1 MAARAGKKKLGFKDI
16 TPTMPLQGVAGELYP
31 KECFLWSQKP
41 NEKIQHDPEAP
52 HNLSSKKFVKGAK
65 SKVKVEDNAEGP
77 KEEANERD
85 VFNAYLSFIAFG
97 TTPAGS
103 PNYPRL
109 IDLDKTPKDQVPGV
123 NAVIAYMQFHFSG
136 VGAQGL
142 RTQIVG
148 K

>member
-41 NEKIQHDPEAP
+41 NEKIQHDPETP

-85 VFNAYLSFIAFG
+85 VFNAYLFLYRVRHHPG
-97 TTPAGS
+97 GKPQLPTP
-103 PNYPRL
+103 
-109 IDLDKTPKDQVPGV
+109 
-123 NAVIAYMQFHFSG
+123 H
-136 VGAQGL
+136 
-142 RTQIVG
+142 
-148 K
+148 